1 MFGRTSVLKFSGWT
15 PVPFGR
21 ASGGAIPPDL
31 TEGPVDG
38 LNRSISVG
46 FTYTIGS
53 TLLLDGTIGFNYVT
67 PEALHAL
74 WGENIGLD
82 DLQLPGTND
91 PNDITYSG
99 MPQFRI
105 SGYSTYGN
113 PGSARPQRWHDN
125 QRRYNAN
132 LSWMKGTHGFRFG
145 FDLSHEHMNHWQIEA
160 GGGPRG
166 DFAYSGGTT
175 AIRNGPAPNQ
185 HNAFAAFLLGLPSSV
200 GKAVAPELPLTTR
213 AWRQG
218 FYARDQW
225 QATPDLTLTLGV
237 RAEYYPV
244 VTRKNSGV
252 ALYDVTTN
260 TVRIG
265 GVGSVPRDVGV
276 SERLHFAP
284 RLGAAYRIGDKWVV
298 RGGFGVST
306 DPFSLARLFRTNYP
320 AIVAMDIVAANSF
333 GFVGRTEDGIPPVPI
348 PALGNGIIDI
358 PGNVTASTVEEEFN
372 RGYTQSYNVTVQ
384 RELNWGFVGQA
395 GYVGSRTVRPL
406 LTMELNYALPGGGNT
421 GRILNQQFGRTAS
434 TTQSASV

>member
-1 MFGRTSVLKFSGWT
+1 MFGRTSILKFSGWT

-46 FTYTIGS
+46 FTYTIGP
-53 TLLLDGTIGFNYVT
+53 TLLLDGTVGFNYVT

-132 LSWMKGTHGFRFG
+132 LSWAKGAHGFRFG
-145 FDLSHEHMNHWQIEA
+145 FDLSHEHMNHWQVEA

-200 GKAVAPELPLTTR
+200 GQGGRSRAAADDTRVEAGVLCARPVA
-213 AWRQG
+213 
-218 FYARDQW
+218 
-225 QATPDLTLTLGV
+225 
-237 RAEYYPV
+237 
-244 VTRKNSGV
+244 
-252 ALYDVTTN
+252 
-260 TVRIG
+260 
-265 GVGSVPRDVGV
+265 
-276 SERLHFAP
+276 
-284 RLGAAYRIGDKWVV
+284 GD
-298 RGGFGVST
+298 
-306 DPFSLARLFRTNYP
+306 A
-320 AIVAMDIVAANSF
+320 
-333 GFVGRTEDGIPPVPI
+333 
-348 PALGNGIIDI
+348 
-358 PGNVTASTVEEEFN
+358 
-372 RGYTQSYNVTVQ
+372 
-384 RELNWGFVGQA
+384 
-395 GYVGSRTVRPL
+395 
-406 LTMELNYALPGGGNT
+406 
-421 GRILNQQFGRTAS
+421 
-434 TTQSASV
+434 